1 MKQILKVSLL
11 ATLASC
17 ENVATG
23 VAFGAD
29 PPPTPKPTPPDP
41 GLLDKMIAKLEAVDS
56 KGIFLYQTP
65 TNKWLPSTLYTW
77 KDMIEGVKIM
87 AS

>member
-1 MKQILKVSLL
+1 LGVILL
-11 ATLASC
+11 ASLANC
-17 ENVATG
+17 ENIANG

-29 PPPTPKPTPPDP
+29 PTPPDP

-56 KGIFLYQTP
+56 KGVFLYQTP
-65 TNKWLPSTLYTW
+65 DSKWLPSTLYTW